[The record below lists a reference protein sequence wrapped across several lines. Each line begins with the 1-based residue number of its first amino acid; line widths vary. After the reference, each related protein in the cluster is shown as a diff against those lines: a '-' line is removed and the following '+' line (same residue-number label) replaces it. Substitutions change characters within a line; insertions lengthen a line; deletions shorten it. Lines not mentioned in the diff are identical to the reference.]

1 MPHMD
6 KTVRSAEA
14 DQKNYMR
21 REEYT
26 KKTSVSYLYID
37 LFICQIVCGLNFSVF
52 KLSKYLN
59 KAINNIYVVI
69 VHCIV

>member
-1 MPHMD
+1 MD

-26 KKTSVSYLYID
+26 KKRPFLIYILTYSYVK
-37 LFICQIVCGLNFSVF
+37 LFVD
-52 KLSKYLN
+52 
-59 KAINNIYVVI
+59 
-69 VHCIV
+69 